1 MEQQVEVLE
10 KLKVEKDVFYEQ
22 LDQED
27 IKYWKL
33 KTKVDNHVARS
44 ATLTLGAMLG

>member
-10 KLKVEKDVFYEQ
+10 KMKVEKDMFYEQ
-22 LDQED
+22 LSQED

-33 KTKVDNHVARS
+33 KIEADNHVAQS
-44 ATLTLGAMLG
+44 ATLTLGTMLG